1 MRQSR
6 SSVLPETGRS
16 RNRRARP
23 ARIDALW
30 PAAIGGAAALV
41 VSGFM
46 MVSHAPTHVA
56 HEPQP
61 VTHVVR
67 EQP

>member
-1 MRQSR
+1 MRQSQ
-6 SSVLPETGRS
+6 SSVLPERGRS
-16 RNRRARP
+16 RNRP

-46 MVSHAPTHVA
+46 MVSYAPTHVA
-56 HEPQP
+56 HDQHP
-61 VTHVVR
+61 VTHVHGGR
-67 EQP
+67 P